1 MYGRPSSRGPP
12 ARLSG
17 PCTNHT
23 KEVSSHLI
31 DRQPAEAYRLVCVV
45 VYLLRRG
52 VCYVFPLCARR
63 TGVRTGACALHR
75 LTVHP
80 APCFVPPTANLPVS
94 LPSLPVLIGGGGVW
108 EVWQTKPRRKE
119 GALWPFH
126 PPTPPLVPSPFR
138 EKKRAHLG
146 TSRGYPGSLS
156 CTPYYT
162 DTVAWGV
169 YIPATTGEL
178 DQG

>member
-75 LTVHP
+75 LTVRP

-94 LPSLPVLIGGGGVW
+94 LPSLPVLIGGGACGMGGVAN
-108 EVWQTKPRRKE
+108 KASAKGKAP
-119 GALWPFH
+119 L
-126 PPTPPLVPSPFR
+126 PTPSPPLAPSPFR
-138 EKKRAHLG
+138 KKKRAHLG
-146 TSRGYPGSLS
+146 ISRGVSSLAILYS
-156 CTPYYT
+156 VLYT